1 MGNKYFV
8 YAVFVTIVSTWTSWS
23 RLMGSSTSSGGG
35 GSSWSS
41 HSSGGGGYGGG
52 GGGHK

>member
-1 MGNKYFV
+1 MNNKFFL
-8 YAVFVTIVSTWTSWS
+8 YAVFVTVVSTWTSWGK
-23 RLMGSSTSSGGG
+23 LIGSSTTRGG

-41 HSSGGGGYGGG
+41 HSSGGGYYGGG

>member
-1 MGNKYFV
+1 MSNKYLM
-8 YAVFVTIVSTWTSWS
+8 YAVFVTVVATGTSW
-23 RLMGSSTSSGGG
+23 LKLIASTSTRGA

-41 HSSGGGGYGGG
+41 SSGGYYGGG

>member
-1 MGNKYFV
+1 MNIKYIL
-8 YAVFVTIVSTWTSWS
+8 YALVVTLTTTAVSWGK
-23 RLMGSSTSSGGG
+23 LAGSSSNTGRP

-41 HSSGGGGYGGG
+41 SGGGYYGG